1 MYDHCMAG
9 FVTLYHRR
17 CNDIKQFW
25 IRVEISLFMCFF
37 MIIPTFFYD
46 FINIHE
52 YANCTNQIIYIHDN
66 GIKSMCLSFNLMPS
80 FAVYDT
86 QQLRCD

>member
-1 MYDHCMAG
+1 
-9 FVTLYHRR
+9 
-17 CNDIKQFW
+17 
-25 IRVEISLFMCFF
+25 
-37 MIIPTFFYD
+37 MIIPSFFYD

-52 YANCTNQIIYIHDN
+52 YANCTNQIIYIPDK
-66 GIKSMCLSFNLMPS
+66 GILKSICLSFNLMPS